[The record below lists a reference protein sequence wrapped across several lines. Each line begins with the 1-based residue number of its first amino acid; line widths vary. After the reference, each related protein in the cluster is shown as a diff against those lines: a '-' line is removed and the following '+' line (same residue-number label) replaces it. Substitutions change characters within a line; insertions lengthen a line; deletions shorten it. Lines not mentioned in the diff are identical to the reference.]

1 MLSIMSLKSHF
12 AAVIE
17 RHAQAQGRLVLGLS
31 GGLDSRVMLDLMA
44 EYCRSQQIEC
54 LAVHVHHGL
63 SANADQWARQCQ
75 QWCQQLNVPLAIEKV
90 QLDRKGRSLEESAR
104 EARYQALADHIEND
118 DLLLTGQHADD
129 QVETFLLALKR
140 GSGPKGLSAMA
151 EAMPFAHAKIVRPL
165 LTVSRQ
171 QIELYAEQK
180 QLTWVE
186 DESNLD
192 QRFDRNFIRHTV
204 SPPLTE
210 RWPYFHQA
218 VQRSAEL
225 CAEQEALLDELMSDK
240 LSNALHSDASL
251 DINTLAT
258 YSELVRTRAL
268 RMWLARQN
276 VRMPSREQLKLVW
289 PQVACAQQDANPQ
302 LALIDG
308 QIRRHANRL
317 YFVREWQ
324 PLMEWQQDLLFDQ
337 ACVLPEDLG
346 CLILRGSSHGQLSK
360 QALSKGQL
368 QVIFDPQGLSAHPV
382 ERGHSR
388 KLKKLFQEY
397 DVPSWLRRRTPIV
410 ICDQQVVAVGDLFI
424 DRHFAGQ
431 DCELVWDKPLLFM

>member
-1 MLSIMSLKSHF
+1 MSLKSHF
-12 AAVIE
+12 ATVIE

-44 EYCRSQQIEC
+44 EYSRSQQTEC

-63 SANADQWARQCQ
+63 SVNADQWARQCQ
-75 QWCQQLNVPLAIEKV
+75 QWCQQLNVPLVIEKV

-104 EARYQALADHIEND
+104 EARYQALVNHLEND

-165 LTVSRQ
+165 LTISRQ
-171 QIELYAEQK
+171 QIEGYAEQK

-192 QRFDRNFIRHTV
+192 QRFERNFIRHTV

-210 RWPYFHQA
+210 RWPYFNQA

-240 LSNALHSDASL
+240 LNSALHSDASL

-302 LALIDG
+302 FALIDG

-324 PLMEWQQDLLFDQ
+324 PLMEWRQDLRFDQ

-346 CLILRGSSHGQLSK
+346 RLVLRSSSHGQLSK
-360 QALSKGQL
+360 QALSQGKL
-368 QVIFDPQGLSAHPV
+368 QVIFEPQGLSAHPV

-397 DVPSWLRRRTPIV
+397 DVPSWLRRRIPIV